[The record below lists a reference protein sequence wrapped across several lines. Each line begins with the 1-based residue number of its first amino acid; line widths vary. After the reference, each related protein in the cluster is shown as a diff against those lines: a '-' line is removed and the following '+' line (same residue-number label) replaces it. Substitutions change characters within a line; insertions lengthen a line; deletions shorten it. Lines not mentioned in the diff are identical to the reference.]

1 MIKAVLLDLDDT
13 LIQGN
18 TFTFFDA
25 YLKLLGKSAID
36 LADPKTF
43 VDQVMHSYGQT
54 LKVYDPTTTLQERF
68 MSIFMDNIDLKVDK
82 SSLQSFFDGFYTTQ
96 YAALQELDYIKPQA
110 SSGDLLDWLFE
121 RDFQV
126 VIATNPGLPEA
137 AIHHRMMWGGID
149 PDRYP
154 YKLITGLETMHFG
167 KPQPEY
173 YAEILVRLDID
184 PAEAIMVGD
193 DWERDILG
201 ATAVGMNTYWVS
213 LDGSPPPDPTLPVDG
228 YGGFECFV
236 HKVRSGWLDT
246 VQPHRHD
253 HLATI
258 HSLAAFPAAIDSLR
272 RAYSSEMLERCPG
285 KKEWS
290 VRDIMCHLIDHETQ
304 EDRAK
309 LERILAEDN
318 TFLSVNYDPWVRAIE
333 YDHIPFEQAFHDFA
347 RYRAETVN
355 WLRGLPEEVWTRPA
369 RHSIFGPTTF
379 GEMVR
384 FIRSHDRTHLRQG
397 LEAICC
403 ALRSRGL
410 K

>member
-13 LIQGN
+13 LIQGK
-18 TFTFFDA
+18 TYTFFDA
-25 YLKLLGKSAID
+25 YLNLLGKSASD
-36 LADPKTF
+36 LADPQTF
-43 VDQVMHSYGQT
+43 VRQVMHSYQKT
-54 LKVYDPTTTLQERF
+54 LEAFNPAATLQERF
-68 MSIFMDNIDLKVDK
+68 MSIFMENIDLEIDAKE
-82 SSLQSFFDGFYTTQ
+82 LQSFFDTFYTTE
-96 YAALQELDYIKPQA
+96 YAKLQELGYIKPQA
-110 SSGDLLDWLFE
+110 SSGELLDWLFE
-121 RDFQV
+121 REFLV

-137 AIHHRMMWGGID
+137 AIHHRMTWGGID
-149 PDRYP
+149 LGRYP

-213 LDGSPPPDPTLPVDG
+213 LDSSPPPDPDVLVDG

-246 VQPHRHD
+246 IQPQWLD
-253 HLATI
+253 HHATI
-258 HSLAAFPAAIDSLR
+258 HSLAAFPAAIDALR
-272 RAYSSEMLERCPG
+272 RAYSSEMLERCPA

-290 VRDIMCHLIDHETQ
+290 VRDIVCHLVDHETQ
-304 EDRAK
+304 EDRAN

-318 TFLSVNYDPWVRAIE
+318 PFLSANYDPWAHAHE
-333 YDHIPFEQAFHDFA
+333 YDQVPFEQAFNDFA
-347 RYRAETVN
+347 RYRAKTVN
-355 WLRGLPEEVWTRPA
+355 WLRSLSEEVWPRPA

-379 GEMVR
+379 AEMVR
-384 FIRSHDRTHLRQG
+384 FIRSHDRTHLRQAHD
-397 LEAICC
+397 AICC

-410 K
+410 G